1 MYVSGED
8 LNKTPPCNP
17 NPTDVGVISMI
28 VSRSQYEHLPFNTIV
43 DFSGLI
49 RPPADSLRVI
59 SSEVLPF

>member
-43 DFSGLI
+43 I
-49 RPPADSLRVI
+49 SLG
-59 SSEVLPF
+59 